1 MPPPQCRTVYRDYDA
16 RNDTK
21 HHERQ
26 RLTNAGER
34 GERKGDG
41 DGGGRR
47 SDTVVVVGSRYADT
61 FAGCERPGQ
70 RRVNWRGVPSRD
82 SHHDPA
88 PPSREFSCAATSS
101 CYLFNVVKEVWMPP
115 VCNAR
120 HLRDLTISR
129 RAIVRN
135 DKAYGYEIVEFLI
148 VKLLL
153 KGGCF
158 LGNCALNVSTDVR
171 IKYWGEKLDYT
182 RYICIIFL
190 NSN

>member
-1 MPPPQCRTVYRDYDA
+1 
-16 RNDTK
+16 
-21 HHERQ
+21 
-26 RLTNAGER
+26 
-34 GERKGDG
+34 
-41 DGGGRR
+41 
-47 SDTVVVVGSRYADT
+47 
-61 FAGCERPGQ
+61 
-70 RRVNWRGVPSRD
+70 
-82 SHHDPA
+82 
-88 PPSREFSCAATSS
+88 
-101 CYLFNVVKEVWMPP
+101 MPP

-153 KGGCF
+153 KGSCF

-171 IKYWGEKLDYT
+171 IEYWGEKLDYT